1 MKACSLV
8 DQIVH
13 SMLVLC
19 EYRKE
24 RIPFGKLVTL
34 RRIQRRI
41 HWHQIPKLIIHDKRP
56 WNKMINIILLC
67 DKRLTRKD
75 IAYFSYFQNAF
86 PKFTY
91 VIQLSH
97 LLIHRSKHVDQARN
111 LRIIILQPFH
121 FFVLNPSKNIYR
133 IVLNHP
139 HPIRIEMNF
148 LFQFTAVSEGIR
160 QTNYSTIDSPDI
172 LS

>member
-1 MKACSLV
+1 MKTCPLV

-13 SMLVLC
+13 PILVFC
-19 EYRKE
+19 KYCKKS
-24 RIPFGKLVTL
+24 IPFGKLVTL

-41 HWHQIPKLIIHDKRP
+41 HRHQVPKFIIHDKRP
-56 WNKMINIILLC
+56 WNKMIYIIMLC
-67 DKRLTRKD
+67 DNRLTRKD

-86 PKFTY
+86 LKFTY

-97 LLIHRSKHVDQARN
+97 LLIHRSQLVDQARN
-111 LRIIILQPFH
+111 LRIIILQLFH
-121 FFVLNPSKNIYR
+121 LLILNPSKNIYR

-139 HPIRIEMNF
+139 HPIWIKMNF
-148 LFQFTAVSEGIR
+148 LFQFTTVTEGIR
-160 QTNYSTIDSPDI
+160 QANYSTIDSSDI